1 MKKKVLSVLLGL
13 TMVASVTAC
22 GLQAPAQAPA
32 TEAPAAQEAPAE
44 AEAPA
49 AQETEEAAGTET
61 PAAEPEVTLVYAEV
75 NPLDT
80 IVGQM
85 ATAFA
90 DKVSELSGGKM
101 YIDIQASGV
110 LGAENDVLDT
120 MLGGGGTIDMS
131 RISAFALTSYGGEK
145 SMLLSLPY
153 TFVNREHFWAFADS
167 DLADE
172 FLLEPHENGSG
183 VRGLFYGEE
192 GFRHFFT
199 TKDIS
204 GMEDLAGMKL
214 RVSNDPVMN
223 GLVESLG
230 ASPTV
235 VSFNELYSALQTGVV
250 DGAEQPIANYKSN
263 AFQEVAPNL
272 ILDAHTLGAVQ
283 VIITDEA
290 WDSLTE
296 EQQNILMEAG
306 KYASELD
313 RQISE
318 EAENEVLE
326 ELKAEGINVVEVT
339 DMKPWQDAVK
349 GVIDENIKGQEELY
363 QKILDLAK

>member
-1 MKKKVLSVLLGL
+1 MKSF
-13 TMVASVTAC
+13 
-22 GLQAPAQAPA
+22 
-32 TEAPAAQEAPAE
+32 
-44 AEAPA
+44 
-49 AQETEEAAGTET
+49 
-61 PAAEPEVTLVYAEV
+61 PE
-75 NPLDT
+75 
-80 IVGQM
+80 
-85 ATAFA
+85 
-90 DKVSELSGGKM
+90 
-101 YIDIQASGV
+101 ASGV
-110 LGAENDVLDT
+110 LGSENDVLDT

-145 SMLLSLPY
+145 SKLLSLPY
-153 TFVNREHFWAFADS
+153 TFVNREHFWNFATS

-199 TKDIS
+199 VNEIS

-235 VSFNELYSALQTGVV
+235 VSFGELYSALQTGVV

-263 AFQEVAPNL
+263 AFPEVAPNL
-272 ILDAHTLGAVQ
+272 ILDGHTLGAIQ

-296 EQQNILMEAG
+296 EQQNILVEAG
-306 KYASELD
+306 KVASEFN

-318 EAENEVLE
+318 QAENEVLE
-326 ELKAEGINVVEVT
+326 QLKADGVKVIEVS
-339 DMKPWQDAVK
+339 DVSAWQDAVK
-349 GVIDENIKGQEELY
+349 DVVAENIKGQEELY
-363 QKILDLAK
+363 QQIVDMQ